1 MAYLQMMGVRAVDRD
16 TDCTDVGSAAAAA
29 GLRSK
34 ALNLLVNL
42 SFDTRPCYKLW
53 SHKSGITATWYRDEL
68 YLEGGW
74 RLFLGLSEEFRR
86 SSVLSLRHRHNETS
100 QLRWF
105 GSPGPPPLNSVPV
118 MTYWEGIAGQTSEP
132 LVWLYL
138 PAGPRALWDHTNW
151 SMSLRKG
158 CQSCSV
164 CPAHATLDRWTDGS
178 SAILH
183 SCCIYSSLEKHN
195 ANNYYSS
202 TVFTQKVNVSS
213 LYFSPSGVFG
223 TLHLS
228 LRSYP
233 QACCGNKV
241 QIRHYKQSTVKTT
254 SVKSTVL
261 K

>member
-86 SSVLSLRHRHNETS
+86 SSVLSLQHRHNERS

-118 MTYWEGIAGQTSEP
+118 MTYWEGIAGQASEP

-164 CPAHATLDRWTDGS
+164 CPAHATLDRWTVLLLFS
-178 SAILH
+178 TRAVSILAWK
-183 SCCIYSSLEKHN
+183 SIMQIIIIPQQYS
-195 ANNYYSS
+195 
-202 TVFTQKVNVSS
+202 
-213 LYFSPSGVFG
+213 
-223 TLHLS
+223 
-228 LRSYP
+228 
-233 QACCGNKV
+233 
-241 QIRHYKQSTVKTT
+241 
-254 SVKSTVL
+254 L
-261 K
+261 KK